1 MLINLSPLLSTIMF
15 NQILLVGRLGK
26 DPESKSF
33 ESGSVQTTFSIATSE
48 SFKDKSGEWQEN
60 TTWHR
65 VVTWGKLAESL
76 SKNLAKGDLVIVSG
90 KQDHRSYE
98 DKDGNTRTISEV
110 TVGFNGSVRKIFT
123 GQANGTSDNRSSN
136 TDDPVASYEVKKM
149 PWE

>member
-1 MLINLSPLLSTIMF
+1 MF

-48 SFKDKSGEWQEN
+48 SFKDKNGEWQEN

-98 DKDGNTRTISEV
+98 DKDGNSRTISEV

-123 GQANGTSDNRSSN
+123 GQANGQADNRSSN
-136 TDDPVASYEVKKM
+136 TDDPTASYEVKKM

>member
-1 MLINLSPLLSTIMF
+1 MF

-26 DPESKSF
+26 DPESKTF

-48 SFKDKSGEWQEN
+48 SYKDKSGEWQEN

-65 VVTWGKLAESL
+65 IVTWGKLAESL
-76 SKNLAKGDLVIVSG
+76 SKNLSKGDLVIVCG

-98 DKDGNTRTISEV
+98 DRDGNTRTIAEV
-110 TVGFNGSVRKIFT
+110 TVGFNGTVRKIYT
-123 GQANGTSDNRSSN
+123 GQSNSTSNHQSAVTSDENA
-136 TDDPVASYEVKKM
+136 VYEAKKL